1 MLKGVEDFHGGVG
14 LGAGMIG
21 VGDGFAS
28 DFLEEDREHA
38 VVLQV
43 DENVD
48 IYMLQ
53 AAALSEPLDRRVMP
67 WVLSRGTF

>member
-28 DFLEEDREHA
+28 DFLRKI
-38 VVLQV
+38 V
-43 DENVD
+43 
-48 IYMLQ
+48 
-53 AAALSEPLDRRVMP
+53 STP
-67 WVLSRGTF
+67 WFSK